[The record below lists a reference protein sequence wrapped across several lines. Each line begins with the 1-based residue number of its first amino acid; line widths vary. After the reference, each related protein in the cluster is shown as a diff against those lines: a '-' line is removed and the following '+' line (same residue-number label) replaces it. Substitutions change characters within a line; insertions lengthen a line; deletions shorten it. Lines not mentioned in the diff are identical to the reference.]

1 MRFKFR
7 SQCKISWKHSHLPLT
22 NEYYAK
28 YEAISTLIDEHPAI
42 LSAVHRDLETALKSP
57 TGSGDGFRY
66 TSEQVLRILV
76 SQVIEGV
83 SLRGIV
89 IRIDDSRYLRDFV
102 RIYDGPMMDYTTLC
116 KLKNAIRPETW
127 KQVNKALARSA
138 AAEGWIGGDQ
148 LRMDTTLVETNIH
161 WPTDSSLLWDT
172 YRILSGL
179 LDKVREREPEILSS
193 RRLHRRRVKRLMTQ
207 IARASRA
214 KGRSAKALKPRY
226 KRLIGHVEGVCDLAR
241 SVQEQLLGAEGNPY
255 WATRLSN
262 ALRDYEALGRRVTDQ
277 ARRRVLQGE
286 QVPNEEKLF
295 SIVEPHTELLKRGK
309 AGKPIEFG
317 HMIQIQQVPEKFITD
332 YDVFET
338 KPVEHALL
346 KQALQSHRDLFGSY
360 PDRVTADKGYYE
372 SMEAITQIE
381 KTIQVVAIGKK
392 GKRTKE
398 ETAREND
405 PLFRL
410 AQRFRAGVE
419 GSISFL
425 KRVLGLSRC
434 FNKGWEHFQ
443 ATVGTTVFVHNL
455 LILAR
460 C

>member
-1 MRFKFR
+1 MRSKFR
-7 SQCKISWKHSHLPLT
+7 AQCEITWKHSHLPLT
-22 NEYYAK
+22 NAYYAK
-28 YEAISTLIDEHPAI
+28 YEAISTVLDEYPAI
-42 LSAVHRDLETALKSP
+42 LSAAHGDLETALKSP
-57 TGSGDGFRY
+57 TGSGRGFRY

-76 SQVIEGV
+76 SQVVEGV
-83 SLRGIV
+83 SLRGVV

-116 KLKNAIRPETW
+116 KLKNAIRPQTW
-127 KQVNKALARSA
+127 KRLNQILAQGA
-138 AAEGWIGGDQ
+138 VKQGWIGGDQ

-172 YRILSGL
+172 YHTLSRL
-179 LDKVREREPEILSS
+179 LDTVREREPEILSS
-193 RRLHRRRVKRLMTQ
+193 RRLHRRRVKRLVTQ
-207 IARASRA
+207 IARASRG
-214 KGRSAKALKPRY
+214 KGKSTRAMKPRY
-226 KRLIGHVEGVCDLAR
+226 KRLIGHVEGICDLAR
-241 SVQEQLLGAEGNPY
+241 SVQGELLGAENLE
-255 WATRLSN
+255 WATRMSN
-262 ALRDYEALGRRVTDQ
+262 ALRDYEALGRRVIDQ

-295 SIVEPHTELLKRGK
+295 SLVEPHTELLKRGK

-317 HMIQIQQVPEKFITD
+317 HMIQIQQVSEKFITD

-372 SMEAITQIE
+372 SMETITQLE

-460 C
+460 F

>member
-1 MRFKFR
+1 
-7 SQCKISWKHSHLPLT
+7 
-22 NEYYAK
+22 
-28 YEAISTLIDEHPAI
+28 
-42 LSAVHRDLETALKSP
+42 
-57 TGSGDGFRY
+57 
-66 TSEQVLRILV
+66 
-76 SQVIEGV
+76 
-83 SLRGIV
+83 
-89 IRIDDSRYLRDFV
+89 
-102 RIYDGPMMDYTTLC
+102 
-116 KLKNAIRPETW
+116 
-127 KQVNKALARSA
+127 
-138 AAEGWIGGDQ
+138 
-148 LRMDTTLVETNIH
+148 
-161 WPTDSSLLWDT
+161 
-172 YRILSGL
+172 
-179 LDKVREREPEILSS
+179 
-193 RRLHRRRVKRLMTQ
+193 
-207 IARASRA
+207 
-214 KGRSAKALKPRY
+214 
-226 KRLIGHVEGVCDLAR
+226 
-241 SVQEQLLGAEGNPY
+241 
-255 WATRLSN
+255 
-262 ALRDYEALGRRVTDQ
+262 
-277 ARRRVLQGE
+277 
-286 QVPNEEKLF
+286 
-295 SIVEPHTELLKRGK
+295 LLKRGK

>member
-1 MRFKFR
+1 MRFKFLA
-7 SQCKISWKHSHLPLT
+7 QGEISWKHSHLPLT

-28 YEAISTLIDEHPAI
+28 YEAISTLMDGHPAI
-42 LSAVHRDLETALKSP
+42 LSAVHGDLEAALKSP

-66 TSEQVLRILV
+66 SSEQVLRILV
-76 SQVIEGV
+76 SQVIEGA

-127 KQVNKALARSA
+127 KRVNLALARNA

-172 YRILSGL
+172 YHTLSRF
-179 LDKVREREPEILSS
+179 LDTVREREPEILSS
-193 RRLHRRRVKRLMTQ
+193 RRLHRRRVKRLVTQ
-207 IARASRA
+207 IARGSRG
-214 KGRSAKALKPRY
+214 KGKSTRAMKPRY
-226 KRLIGHVEGVCDLAR
+226 KRLIGHVEGICDLAR
-241 SVQEQLLGAEGNPY
+241 SVQEELLGAEHLE
-255 WATRLSN
+255 WATRMSN
-262 ALRDYEALGRRVTDQ
+262 ALGNYEALGRRVIDQ

-286 QVPNEEKLF
+286 QVPNEDKLF
-295 SIVEPHTELLKRGK
+295 SLVEPHTELLKRGK

-346 KQALQSHRDLFGSY
+346 KHALQSHRDLFGSY
-360 PDRVTADKGYYE
+360 PDRVTADKGYYK
-372 SMEAITQIE
+372 SMETITQLE

-443 ATVGTTVFVHNL
+443 ATVGITIFAHNL